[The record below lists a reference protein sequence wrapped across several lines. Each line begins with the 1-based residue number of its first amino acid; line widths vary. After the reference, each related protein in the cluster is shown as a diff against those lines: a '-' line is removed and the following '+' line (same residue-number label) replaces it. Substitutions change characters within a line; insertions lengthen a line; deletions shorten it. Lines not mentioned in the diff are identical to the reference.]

1 MLGEE
6 SMNKKRIF
14 ALILSICLIFNVLPL
29 SVFNVSGEEALTVVN
44 GKYSNKGVWEV
55 GGDGTLSYDDGF
67 VELSKTAKATSDP
80 NKFDITLG
88 LKTRYT
94 KNYITHAN
102 ATALVFDV
110 SNSMEETIGGYNG
123 EEKLAAAKSAALDFL
138 KNYEGVGS
146 GMECYI
152 SVVKFSD
159 KATVVNDWLD
169 VSIPEN
175 YEKIKKAINNVS
187 VPSGGCNSDGGGTNM
202 DDGLDTAKSLFNK
215 QTVSEIGK
223 DYCFTVV
230 LSDGNPTYA
239 NGDKDLIG
247 NGSSC
252 TKSVA
257 EKTAATATELRKKS
271 NVFTIYFGSTTSYTN
286 TMYKSG
292 PTYKAFLTNS
302 IANKATDKITYAYN
316 ANSKDSLTQAYNT
329 IFGNFYLATTHGTTG
344 DGLYVIDPM
353 GEGIKVISN
362 SNLAFSGS
370 NNIYTWKLNSKN
382 AQKEV
387 IGNTTYCTYT
397 LKYSI
402 EIDTKNKDF
411 DEDKFYPANGRT
423 YFVVS
428 ESEKYEFPVPGVK
441 GKSPRYT
448 VTFNQGTN
456 GTIEGADRSG
466 NVVVPNVKWGSDVPN
481 APKVTADSDYYFAGW
496 AINGTIVDLSK
507 VTVNSDIT
515 LVAQYAKK
523 SEITLVGDSDEV
535 YYTASE
541 QKITDF
547 EKQGL
552 PKGATLTG
560 VSYKASGFDAGE
572 YTGKFTYDNAKITL
586 NGKDVTYMYKFKEQ
600 VGKLTINP
608 RALLVTSVSKQ
619 KTYDGK
625 PFAKAD
631 YEDNTV
637 IGLQGNDKLD
647 SVKYTEQTMSDA
659 GTYENVVSD
668 AIVKNANKENVNK
681 NYEIKYGYGKLTI
694 NKVPNVVV
702 TISGKYKEE
711 VYDGGEKSV
720 SGYDISVKQPEGTT
734 PYAKSNITFSG
745 TDADK
750 TAKGTTSGD
759 YKTPLDKSKFSNTND
774 NYDVT
779 IVIDKDVE
787 LLIKASEKEI
797 VVTAKSDNKVYD
809 GKPLTNSGFDSTG
822 VPEGFTVEATV
833 SGTITD
839 AGEATNTVT
848 SVKILNASKEDVTE
862 QFANITKLP
871 GKLTVTKRAVTI
883 TSPSNSKFYDGTPLQ
898 SPDKDFK
905 IEGFVD
911 GEGVTI
917 KNKKSVTDVTEN
929 LGVDNTFEWDFNK
942 GTKADNYTV
951 TPVYGRL
958 IIKEVSGL
966 VVTIIGKS
974 IDTITYDG
982 KPHEVK
988 GLDTISVDKEKYKDL
1003 VQIEFVPTDDCKEEK
1018 ASGTDAGTYNMGL
1031 TKANYKNTNPNL
1043 KDVTIVVIDG
1053 ALTIKPVYNVEV
1065 NIVGNKDE
1073 VYYNGDTQKVE
1084 GYTPTIAKDDS
1095 KLFKLSYVSFNGTA
1109 IASGMV
1115 KGDYP
1120 MNLDASQ
1127 FGSNNKNFAN
1137 IIFKVTDG
1145 GLTISPITDNDKVIT
1160 VSASTESR
1168 KYNGAPLNATYD
1180 YDYNDKAADI
1190 EKDGFDLLTKN
1201 KDTLTATAHGTITDA
1216 GSTTSS
1222 IVDGSVQIM
1231 HDNGDG
1237 TFTDVTSCYT
1247 FGTAEGKL
1255 TVNKRD
1261 VTLTSDTP
1269 ERKEY
1274 DGTPLASDKVDVSGD
1289 GFVAGE
1295 GVNISVTGSQ
1305 LNKGTSDNTFTYS
1318 FKTGTKEAN
1327 YNITTKFGKLIVDA
1341 VSAEVI
1347 VTIKGHNDTKTY
1359 DGTAKKVE
1367 GCDVTD
1373 ISNTLYKEEYF
1384 DFSGTD
1390 KIEKTNA
1397 GTYPMGLKEA
1407 DFENISENFA
1417 NVTFKVTDGEL
1428 KISKANATSLDATG
1442 YKGTYD
1448 AKDHDAITAAEV
1460 KGDVKGTNWTYK
1472 YKDSKGNTYDV
1483 IPQVKDAGEYEYTV
1497 IASNENYEDIE
1508 TKIIVKIS
1516 PATIKVKADDKEQ
1529 IIGEEKAE
1537 LTYTYEN
1544 PIKGEGPVFSGKLS
1558 TDAKDER
1565 GKYDIKQGDLALKDG
1580 EGFKASNYKIE
1591 YTPATYKVLLKDFT
1605 LNVDVDKKV
1614 AKVGETI
1621 TYTVTVKN
1629 NGDVDLSDLVL
1640 TSELIGIREIIKSLK
1655 VGETWTKQ
1663 YTYVVKPED
1672 AGKDIV
1678 NVFKVSGKDG
1688 KVLSEVSTAATT
1700 IEIPVSPK
1708 TGDTTNPFTMLIP
1721 MLVCA
1726 SYISMYSRK
1735 RRQSR

>member
-1 MLGEE
+1 
-6 SMNKKRIF
+6 MNKKRIF
-14 ALILSICLIFNVLPL
+14 ALILSICLIFNVLPF
-29 SVFNVSGEEALTVVN
+29 SAFTASGEEATTVVN
-44 GKYSNKGVWEV
+44 GKYSNKGVWGV

-67 VELSKTAKATSDP
+67 VELSKIAKATSDP

-456 GTIEGADRSG
+456 GTIEGADKSG

-481 APKVTADSDYYFAGW
+481 APKVTADSDYYFVGW
-496 AINGTIVDLSK
+496 TIGGNIVDLSTLDIEK
-507 VTVNSDIT
+507 DTVI
-515 LVAQYAKK
+515 VAKYAKK
-523 SEITLVGDSDEV
+523 GIVTLVGESNEV
-535 YYTASE
+535 YYNSTE
-541 QKITDF
+541 QSISDF
-547 EKQGL
+547 EVQGVQ
-552 PKGATLTG
+552 KNALTG
-560 VSYKASGFDAGE
+560 VTYGAKGTNVGTYNATFDA
-572 YTGKFTYDNAKITL
+572 KNAKITID
-586 NGKDVTYMYKFKEQ
+586 GKDVTYKYKIVEQ
-600 VGKLTINP
+600 PGSLVIKKQG
-608 RALLVTSVSKQ
+608 LLITAGSDQ
-619 KTYDGK
+619 KIYDGK
-625 PFAKAD
+625 KLSCEE
-631 YEDNTV
+631 YTQE
-637 IGLQGNDKLD
+637 GLQGKDTIK
-647 SVKYTEQTMSDA
+647 SVQYKSSDLTDA
-659 GTYENVVSD
+659 GEYANEVSNAVVLNSD
-668 AIVKNANKENVNK
+668 GVNVNN
-681 NYEIKYGYGKLTI
+681 NYDIKYVPGKLTI
-694 NKVPNVVV
+694 NKVPEVVV
-702 TISGKYKEE
+702 TITGNYEE
-711 VYDGGEKSV
+711 YIYDGTEKTV
-720 SGYDISVKQPEGTT
+720 TGYKVDIKQPKDTIAYSKNDIICSLNNLTVKG
-734 PYAKSNITFSG
+734 K
-745 TDADK
+745 DAD
-750 TAKGTTSGD
+750 D
-759 YKTPLDKSKFSNTND
+759 YSISLTKDMFTNNNK

-779 IVIDKDVE
+779 FVVNHDIG
-787 LLIKASEKEI
+787 LLIKGNASQI
-797 VVTAKSDNKVYD
+797 VITAKSDSKVYD
-809 GKPLTNSGFDSTG
+809 GTPLTKNDYSYTGTLASGDTLTA
-822 VPEGFTVEATV
+822 VV

-839 AGEATNTVT
+839 AGEQEN
-848 SVKILNASKEDVTE
+848 KIVSYKIENSSKQDVT
-862 QFANITKLP
+862 ANYTNVTTKS
-871 GKLTVTKRAVTI
+871 GKLTVTKKAVTI
-883 TSPSNSKFYDGTPLQ
+883 TSPSQ
-898 SPDKDFK
+898 SQIYNGKALISDDKDFK
-905 IEGFVD
+905 IEGFVS

-917 KNKKSVTDVTEN
+917 KNKASITDV
-929 LGVDNTFEWDFNK
+929 GSKSNTFEFDYK
-942 GTKADNYTV
+942 GITKADNYTV
-951 TPVYGRL
+951 TPIYGTLTVEKFSGL
-958 IIKEVSGL
+958 IIYINGNSLDSFPYDAKEHTVSGYEISFDKDQDAQFCNKED
-966 VVTIIGKS
+966 VV
-974 IDTITYDG
+974 
-982 KPHEVK
+982 
-988 GLDTISVDKEKYKDL
+988 
-1003 VQIEFVPTDDCKEEK
+1003 FVPTDDCKK
-1018 ASGTDAGTYNMGL
+1018 AEVSGTEAGDYGMGL
-1031 TKANYKNTNPNL
+1031 TEANFKYNNSNVDEVIFVVTDGGFTINPVGNITVN
-1043 KDVTIVVIDG
+1043 VTGHTSSV
-1053 ALTIKPVYNVEV
+1053 VYNGTE
-1065 NIVGNKDE
+1065 
-1073 VYYNGDTQKVE
+1073 QKVD
-1084 GYTPTIAKDDS
+1084 GYDLEIASDAS
-1095 KLFKLSYVSFNGTA
+1095 GLFKTSYVSFSGTA
-1109 IASGMV
+1109 SASGLT
-1115 KGDYP
+1115 KGNYP

-1367 GCDVTD
+1367 GYDVTD

-1407 DFENISENFA
+1407 DFANNSDNFA
-1417 NVTFKVTDGEL
+1417 NVKFIVTDGEL

-1442 YKGTYD
+1442 YEGTYD
-1448 AKDHDAITAAEV
+1448 AKNHDAITDVEV
-1460 KGDVKGTNWTYK
+1460 KGDVKGTKWTYK
-1472 YKDSKGNTYDV
+1472 YKDSKGNITDT

-1508 TKIIVKIS
+1508 TKITVKIS

-1614 AKVGETI
+1614 AKVGDTI